1 MFKEEDVQEKIG
13 EENLR
18 IIRQSIRRGKIEDY
32 QIRAMA
38 KRMKVI
44 GIFKEK
50 QNNERPVDVFNFML
64 DAWYEEVLCKPGVD
78 GVEELKKVLYD
89 EDVELSSL
97 ALRMVSLQSKNGK

>member
-1 MFKEEDVQEKIG
+1 MFKEDEVQEKIG

-18 IIRQSIRRGKIEDY
+18 IIRQLIRREGIEDY

-38 KRMKVI
+38 KRMKVV
-44 GIFKEK
+44 GIYREK
-50 QNNERPVDVFNFML
+50 QKNERPVDVFNFML

-97 ALRMVSLQSKNGK
+97 ALRMVSLLSKNGK